1 MKNKKLLIISLTI
14 VIIILIMQLILN
26 KNRIIN
32 ISDKMIKGMSSS
44 VQETELNNQIN
55 SLNVEHTDY
64 MNYIQSCKAKLA
76 NALTNEGVTTSNEAT
91 LETMA
96 ESISKVLQARTS
108 DATATADNITKG
120 CTAYVN
126 GQLITGT
133 GADNNLFYNLGMSDS
148 TSNLTLSFSY
158 TNKEEGNKSY
168 TTPSDCDFLIAIVSY
183 ATAGIKDSSNLSIS
197 GLPNM
202 VEISK
207 SMNYYIDN
215 TTNGF
220 LIVYAYNV
228 PSQTVIEFA
237 TDRNMR
243 LAGCYG
249 LAITK

>member
-26 KNRIIN
+26 KNRFIN

-96 ESISKVLQARTS
+96 KSISKVLQARTS

-158 TNKEEGNKSY
+158 TNKKEGDKSY

-202 VEISK
+202 IEISK

-220 LIVYAYNV
+220 LVVYAYNV
-228 PSQTVIEFA
+228 PSQTVVEFK